1 MKGQDRAPTDL
12 IDKLVDRLRAVVN
25 DRRTAEQAAVT
36 QRIWATA
43 IVLAVVFAGLVGLT
57 VVGTRAIVRPLERVM
72 LALDEGAGQ
81 TTSAA
86 SQVASSAQTL
96 SQGATE
102 QAASLEETS
111 ASL

>member
-1 MKGQDRAPTDL
+1 M
-12 IDKLVDRLRAVVN
+12 VN

-36 QRIWATA
+36 ERIWITA
-43 IVLAVVFAGLVGLT
+43 IVLGVVFAGLV
-57 VVGTRAIVRPLERVM
+57 VVTIIGTRAIVRPLERVM

-81 TTSAA
+81 TTAA
-86 SQVASSAQTL
+86 ATQVASSAQTL

-111 ASL
+111 ASLEQMAAMTRRNAEHAQ

>member
-1 MKGQDRAPTDL
+1 AAGGGTDASGADAVVKGQDRAPTDV

-36 QRIWATA
+36 GRIWITA
-43 IVLAVVFAGLVGLT
+43 IVLGVVFTALVVLT
-57 VVGTRAIVRPLERVM
+57 VIGTRTIVRPLERVM

-86 SQVASSAQTL
+86 SQ
-96 SQGATE
+96 
-102 QAASLEETS
+102 
-111 ASL
+111 